1 MNTKSW
7 MILLVAALTLAVAC
21 KSEIDGKAAA
31 EVAEPTTEEAAPAA
45 EETAKEEQ
53 AELRELPFNT
63 EASKIEWV
71 GAKVTG
77 DHTGGFEKWEGVGH
91 VRGEQ
96 TLEKVAF
103 TVDTT
108 SIVSDDE
115 RLTGHLKNEDFFA
128 VEKYPTAKFES
139 TKIEE
144 GAEGDATHTVT
155 GNMTM
160 LEATKQITFPVTVKV
175 EEGTMVVDSE
185 FTIKRFDFGIEY
197 KGKADDLIRDEVLMK
212 LHMELP
218 LSEPAVAAE
227 PAEEGAAPAEGSEG

>member
-1 MNTKSW
+1 MHTKTW
-7 MILLVAALTLAVAC
+7 MILLIAALTLAVAC
-21 KSEIDGKAAA
+21 ESEIDGKAAA
-31 EVAEPTTEEAAPAA
+31 EVAEPTAEEAAPAQEEAAPA
-45 EETAKEEQ
+45 EEAKEV
-53 AELRELPFNT
+53 RELAFNT

-77 DHTGGFEKWEGVGH
+77 DHTGGFQKWEGVGH
-91 VRGEQ
+91 VSGDA

-108 SIVSDDE
+108 SITSDDE
-115 RLTGHLKNEDFFA
+115 RLTGHLMSEDFFA
-128 VEKYPTAKFES
+128 VEKYPTATFES

-155 GNMTM
+155 GTMTM

-175 EEGTMVVDSE
+175 ENGTMVVDSE

-218 LSEPAVAAE
+218 LSAEAVAAE
-227 PAEEGAAPAEGSEG
+227 PAEEGSEG